1 MNKIKFLRYFL
12 GLIAIISMYAIIYI
26 VNRYNEIN
34 DFTIQITENYAD
46 LKKLNN
52 EILDLYEVDLKEN
65 EKLNE
70 LNRRVLYNEHMASA
84 LGPNTESAKNYQ
96 WIFIGLIWLLI
107 LIKWIYDKIK
117 PSQNETLT
125 E

>member
-1 MNKIKFLRYFL
+1 
-12 GLIAIISMYAIIYI
+12 MYAIIYI

>member
-1 MNKIKFLRYFL
+1 
-12 GLIAIISMYAIIYI
+12 MYAIIYI

-107 LIKWIYDKIK
+107 LIKWIFDKIK